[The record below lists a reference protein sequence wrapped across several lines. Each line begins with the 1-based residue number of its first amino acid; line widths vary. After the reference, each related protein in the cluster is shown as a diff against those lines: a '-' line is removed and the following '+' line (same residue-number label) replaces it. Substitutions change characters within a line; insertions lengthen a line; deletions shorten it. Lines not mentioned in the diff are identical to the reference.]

1 MFNTIV
7 LLLCIIICYNL
18 IVINE
23 QQRQNESERF
33 KMINAV
39 YFVNISNLQN
49 VTLNYAK
56 ITFCDDEMLMICYDY
71 DSTIDS
77 EVKREAEWFDNLT
90 YEF

>member
-1 MFNTIV
+1 
-7 LLLCIIICYNL
+7 
-18 IVINE
+18 
-23 QQRQNESERF
+23 
-33 KMINAV
+33 MINAV

-77 EVKREAEWFDNLT
+77 EIKREAEWFDNLT